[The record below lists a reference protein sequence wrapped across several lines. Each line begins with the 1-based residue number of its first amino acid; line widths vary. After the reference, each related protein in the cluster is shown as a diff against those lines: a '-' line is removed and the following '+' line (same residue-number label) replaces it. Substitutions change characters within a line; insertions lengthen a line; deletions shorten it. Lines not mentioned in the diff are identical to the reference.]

1 MITHFGKIIA
11 FGRISLNVNKKNLIL
26 VVINEELHSQKNYN
40 IYTFESSSDKLKRI
54 KATVVTQLISFS
66 YSMLSFKIS
75 RERLKEII
83 VHFSNYYEI
92 EENNILEILKTVEDY
107 CLIQHKKENS
117 EIVASHELE
126 EKQKIESAESEKSD
140 KEET

>member
-1 MITHFGKIIA
+1 
-11 FGRISLNVNKKNLIL
+11 
-26 VVINEELHSQKNYN
+26 VINEELHSQKNYN

-92 EENNILEILKTVEDY
+92 EENNIQEILKTVEDY

-117 EIVASHELE
+117 EIVEKKDKNSIQIETEASHEPE
-126 EKQKIESAESEKSD
+126 KKQKIESEESEKSD